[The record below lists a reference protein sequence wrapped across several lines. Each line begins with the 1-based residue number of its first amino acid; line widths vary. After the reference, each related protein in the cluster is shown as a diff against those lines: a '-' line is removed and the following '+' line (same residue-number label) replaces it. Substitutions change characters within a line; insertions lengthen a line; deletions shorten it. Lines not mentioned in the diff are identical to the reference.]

1 MTDRL
6 PEALVLFPGAL
17 GDLLCCWPGIDGLIA
32 SGYAVTLA
40 SRTDLSGVLPPDG
53 LRLDSIER
61 REVTDLFANSP
72 LALATRAYFA
82 GFDRIDSF
90 TGAADPAFAARLTA
104 AAGRPVSVHPFRGMR
119 IDDFAFAYYARCL
132 GTHPRVR
139 VLPVAVEAEQ
149 WATALWQNHQLGSR
163 ALAIHPGSGG
173 VAKNWEGMATL
184 ADGWRRAGGT
194 VVAILGPAEIELG
207 TTIPADVVLDAEPL
221 PHVAAVLRR
230 AQRYLGNDS
239 GISHLAGLVG
249 AQALVLFADSDPMI
263 WAPLGPEVRVR
274 RAAPT
279 CRRCGPGRF
288 CVHRLPVD
296 LVQVALN

>member
-1 MTDRL
+1 M
-6 PEALVLFPGAL
+6 LFPGAL

-40 SRTDLSGVLPPDG
+40 SRMDLSGVLPPDG

-61 REVTDLFANSP
+61 REITDLFANSP
-72 LALATRAYFA
+72 IALATRAYFA

-90 TGAADPAFAARLTA
+90 TGASDPAFAARLSA
-104 AAGRPVSVHPFRGMR
+104 AAGRSVSVHPFRGMG

-149 WATALWQNHQLGSR
+149 WAAALWHRHQLGTR

-173 VAKNWEGMATL
+173 VAKNWEGMAAL
-184 ADGWRRAGGT
+184 ADEWRRAGGT
-194 VVAILGPAEIELG
+194 VVAVLGPAEIELG

-230 AQRYLGNDS
+230 AHRSVGNDS

-263 WAPLGPEVRVR
+263 WAPVGAGVGVQ

-288 CVHRLPVD
+288 CVHRLPVEF
-296 LVQVALN
+296 VQRALY